1 MPIEATWMDLE
12 IIMLSEVRQTKT
24 GIVLYCFYV
33 KCKKERDRGD
43 WPAAVNGVTKYRTQQ
58 LNNNNN

>member
-43 WPAAVNGVTKYRTQQ
+43 WPAAVNGVTKYRT
-58 LNNNNN
+58 